1 MACMASSP
9 QFSLRMMFA
18 AVTAIAAALGALVPA
33 PSWYS
38 GLAMML
44 LATTFPA
51 ILWIGSQHSGKYTK
65 SFCLGAFA
73 PAATAAVFLAF
84 SLITVNGP
92 ESVTLHDCLAIVAK
106 LAEFYR
112 FLLAF
117 FWGSMPIVGLL
128 GVLTQW
134 VLGAG
139 EGKE

>member
-1 MACMASSP
+1 MAARP

-18 AVTAIAAALGALVPA
+18 AMTVIAAVLGALVPT

-44 LATTFPA
+44 LSTAFPA
-51 ILWIGSQHSGKYTK
+51 IFWIGSRHGGRYAR

-92 ESVTLHDCLAIVAK
+92 QTVTFDDCLAIVAK

-134 VLGAG
+134 VLGGAD
-139 EGKE
+139 EQE

>member
-1 MACMASSP
+1 MAARP

-18 AVTAIAAALGALVPA
+18 AVAAVAAALGVLVPK

-44 LATTFPA
+44 LANAFPA
-51 ILWIGSQHSGKYTK
+51 MLWVGVRQGKGYAR
-65 SFCLGAFA
+65 SFCLGALT
-73 PAATAAVFLAF
+73 PALTAAVFLAF
-84 SLITVNGP
+84 SLITVVGP
-92 ESVTLHDCLAIVAK
+92 ETVTFAECLAIVAK

-117 FWGSMPIVGLL
+117 FWGSMSFGGLL

-134 VLGAG
+134 VF
-139 EGKE
+139 EGDARD